1 LNEARYKEREK
12 AVCDCSTFPYPEVG
26 EMSDELKSWLGEF
39 EKLRRELME
48 EVENL
53 INLRWKEREKAT
65 EDLPSIFDDEI
76 WVTLVEGVEGRLK
89 KALYSVRTY
98 LWEAAGP
105 LGKAALEILTEHV
118 LRGNLP
124 LGYKIGLVSV
134 IQKAIELSIFLYKW
148 QRGDLLQLKGREEVP
163 EGVKREIDEI
173 IRLIDSQVRELE
185 LTSEELPMV
194 KETLKREGYASI
206 AATLLESYLRLPEER
221 EAVERRVQ
229 RFYEE
234 QEGKAFVD
242 RLLQRYRKQMDRFKD
257 VGAMM
262 QKYQELVKELME
274 ALDKVPEAAGLKER
288 ITQVL
293 NSQYEFIWEASG
305 ELYNVLEEIEG
316 DSEDIVNVK
325 RKLAEL
331 IIFLLEDAKTDLS
344 IVKEK
349 LAPPED
355 EKIAEMFDETIKFV
369 DYNISGVRAKLASL
383 TSGGTLLRKH
393 VVLGFVLS

>member
-1 LNEARYKEREK
+1 
-12 AVCDCSTFPYPEVG
+12 VS
-26 EMSDELKSWLGEF
+26 EMSDWLDEF
-39 EKLRRELME
+39 EQLRQELMKEVKKLIDLHWE
-48 EVENL
+48 ERGGK
-53 INLRWKEREKAT
+53 ISFK
-65 EDLPSIFDDEI
+65 DEI
-76 WVTLVEGVEGRLK
+76 WKTLVREVKGRLER
-89 KALYSVRTY
+89 ALYSVRTY

-105 LGKAALEILTEHV
+105 LGKAALEILTDHV

-148 QRGDLLQLKGREEVP
+148 QRGDLLQLKGRKGVP
-163 EGVKREIDEI
+163 EEVKREIDEI
-173 IRLIDSQVRELE
+173 IRLVDAQVRGLE
-185 LTSEELPMV
+185 SALEELPTV
-194 KETLKREGYASI
+194 EEALKREGYANI
-206 AATLLESYLRLPEER
+206 AATLLESYLSLPEEER
-221 EAVERRVQ
+221 EATERRVQ

-242 RLLQRYRKQMDRFKD
+242 RLLQLYRNQMDRFKD
-257 VGAMM
+257 VGAAE
-262 QKYQELVKELME
+262 QKYQKLVRELME

-288 ITQVL
+288 IIQVL

-305 ELYNVLEEIEG
+305 ELYDVLEEIEG

-369 DYNISGVRAKLASL
+369 DYNISEVRAKLASL

-393 VVLGFVLS
+393 MVLGFVLS

>member
-1 LNEARYKEREK
+1 
-12 AVCDCSTFPYPEVG
+12 
-26 EMSDELKSWLGEF
+26 MSEWIDEF
-39 EKLRRELME
+39 EKLRRELTE
-48 EVENL
+48 EVKKL

-124 LGYKIGLVSV
+124 VGYKIGLISV
-134 IQKAIELSIFLYKW
+134 IQKAIELSIFLYKR
-148 QRGDLLQLKGREEVP
+148 QRGDLLQLKGRKGVP
-163 EGVKREIDEI
+163 EEVKREIDEI

-194 KETLKREGYASI
+194 KEALKREGYASI
-206 AATLLESYLRLPEER
+206 AATLLESYLSLPEEKRKALER
-221 EAVERRVQ
+221 EVQ

-234 QEGKAFVD
+234 QERQAFVD

-288 ITQVL
+288 IMQVL
-293 NSQYEFIWEASG
+293 DSQYEFIWEASG

-355 EKIAEMFDETIKFV
+355 EKIAEMFDETIKFI

-383 TSGGTLLRKH
+383 ASGDALLRKH
-393 VVLGFVLS
+393 MVLGFVLS

>member
-1 LNEARYKEREK
+1 
-12 AVCDCSTFPYPEVG
+12 
-26 EMSDELKSWLGEF
+26 MSDWIDEF

-124 LGYKIGLVSV
+124 LGYKIGLISV

-148 QRGDLLQLKGREEVP
+148 QRGDLLQLKGRKGVP
-163 EGVKREIDEI
+163 EEVKREIDEI

-206 AATLLESYLRLPEER
+206 AATLLESYLSLPEEER
-221 EAVERRVQ
+221 EATERRVQ

-393 VVLGFVLS
+393 MVLGFVLS

>member
-1 LNEARYKEREK
+1 
-12 AVCDCSTFPYPEVG
+12 
-26 EMSDELKSWLGEF
+26 MSDELKNWLDEF
-39 EKLRRELME
+39 EKLRRGLME
-48 EVENL
+48 EAGKL
-53 INLRWKEREKAT
+53 INLRWEEREKAT

-76 WVTLVEGVEGRLK
+76 WETLVREVMGRLEE
-89 KALYSVRTY
+89 ALYSVRTY

-105 LGKAALEILTEHV
+105 LGKAALEILTKHV

-124 LGYKIGLVSV
+124 SGYKIGLVSV
-134 IQKAIELSIFLYKW
+134 VQKAIELSIFLYKW
-148 QRGDLLQLKGREEVP
+148 QRGDLLQLKGREGVP
-163 EGVKREIDEI
+163 EGVKRKIDEI
-173 IRLIDSQVRELE
+173 IRLVDAQVRELE
-185 LTSEELPMV
+185 SALEELPKVEEM
-194 KETLKREGYASI
+194 LKRQGYASI
-206 AATLLESYLRLPEER
+206 AATLLESYLRLPEEER
-221 EAVERRVQ
+221 EATERRVQ

-234 QEGKAFVD
+234 QERQAFVD

-257 VGAMM
+257 VGAAE
-262 QKYQELVKELME
+262 QKYQKLVRELMG
-274 ALDKVPEAAGLKER
+274 ALDKVPEAAGLKEK
-288 ITQVL
+288 IMQVL

-355 EKIAEMFDETIKFV
+355 EKIAEMFDETIRFI
-369 DYNISGVRAKLASL
+369 DYNISEVRAKLASL
-383 TSGGTLLRKH
+383 ASGGALLSKH
-393 VVLGFVLS
+393 IVLGFVLS